1 MLIWLLR
8 LVKKKTAN
16 GTATNYNN
24 NVIQV
29 SRIWRAYL
37 MSELTDNFGSAPID
51 GFKGV
56 NPEFNS
62 QKDVYY
68 FY

>member
-1 MLIWLLR
+1 
-8 LVKKKTAN
+8 
-16 GTATNYNN
+16 
-24 NVIQV
+24 
-29 SRIWRAYL
+29 

-68 FY
+68 FMLAELKDAAAKIDPSIIGMTEKQRMLILLT